1 MTKPKAT
8 KTTLTLLGSKTKTKE
23 IEPIMPV
30 LKVLPNRTQKIALA
44 WVDYATFN
52 NLMPSQKKYKL
63 AQHAFLVGI
72 AEQLGND
79 MPPAIVMCMLSG
91 RDVATLLQ
99 AKQGEYND

>member
-1 MTKPKAT
+1 MALLKKE
-8 KTTLTLLGSKTKTKE
+8 KKSNLTLLGNRKTKE
-23 IEPIMPV
+23 VEPV
-30 LKVLPNRTQKIALA
+30 LEVLRPQPNKAQRIALA

-79 MPPAIVMCMLSG
+79 MPPAIVICMMSG

-99 AKQGEYND
+99 GKQSEE

>member
-1 MTKPKAT
+1 MTRPK
-8 KTTLTLLGSKTKTKE
+8 KSNLTMLGNRKAKE
-23 IEPIMPV
+23 KDEPILEV
-30 LKVLPNRTQKIALA
+30 LRPQPNKAQRIALA
-44 WVDYATFN
+44 WVDYAAFN

-79 MPPAIVMCMLSG
+79 MPPAIMICMMSG

-99 AKQGEYND
+99 GKQTEE